1 MTTDNDQ
8 IVRDIDSG
16 NHRSGKPLTEI
27 TVNRRSVSILGP
39 RVTGAD
45 VKAAAM
51 AQGVAIDAMFQLS
64 MQEPDG
70 KWAIVGDADTV
81 TVNKNSVFRAVADD
95 DNS

>member
-1 MTTDNDQ
+1 MTTDNNQ
-8 IVRDIDSG
+8 IIDDSETG
-16 NHRSGKPLTEI
+16 SRQGGKPLTVI

-70 KWAIVGDADTV
+70 KWAIVGDADTI